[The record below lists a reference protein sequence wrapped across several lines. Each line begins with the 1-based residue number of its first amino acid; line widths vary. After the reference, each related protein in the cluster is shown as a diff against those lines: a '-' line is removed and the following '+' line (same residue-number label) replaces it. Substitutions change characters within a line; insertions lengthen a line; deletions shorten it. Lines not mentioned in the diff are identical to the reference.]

1 HTGGHNAVYIIK
13 VKKHLK
19 LFKKKIALSI
29 SHMNIREATIADLEV
44 LFGFQQGVIL
54 TERPFDPTIK
64 DDPITYYDIEA
75 MIVAPDTAVYVAE
88 VGDQIVGCGYAQ
100 VREAKPYIMPEK
112 YGYLGFMYVRPAY
125 RGKGINQAVIN
136 ALKQWCTRRGLMEL
150 RLSVYSE
157 NIGAIQAYKKAGFAP
172 LLIEMRM
179 DLNQK

>member
-1 HTGGHNAVYIIK
+1 
-13 VKKHLK
+13 
-19 LFKKKIALSI
+19 
-29 SHMNIREATIADLEV
+29 MNIREATIADLEV

-75 MIVAPDTAVYVAE
+75 MIVAPDTALYVAE

-100 VREAKPYIMPEK
+100 VRTAKPYFTPEK
-112 YGYLGFMYVRPAY
+112 YGYMGFMYVRSAY
-125 RGKGINQAVIN
+125 RGKGVNQAVIN
-136 ALKQWCTRRGLMEL
+136 ALKQWCIRRGLTEL

-157 NIGAIQAYKKAGFAP
+157 NIAAIQAYKKVGFAP

-179 DLNQK
+179 DLNQ